1 MMLEQSAPE
10 DYIIATGQSH
20 TLTQFVETAFS
31 LIGKDWREH
40 VTVDQH
46 LVRPTDIARNKV
58 DPGKAIAGLGW
69 KAQHHMADVI
79 SLMLETE
86 IARLRTGAGV

>member
-1 MMLEQSAPE
+1 
-10 DYIIATGQSH
+10 
-20 TLTQFVETAFS
+20 VETAFN

-58 DPGKAIAGLGW
+58 DPTKAAARLGW
-69 KAQHHMADVI
+69 KAQHHMSEVI
-79 SLMLETE
+79 SLMLEAE
-86 IARLRTGAGV
+86 IANFRGGRAV